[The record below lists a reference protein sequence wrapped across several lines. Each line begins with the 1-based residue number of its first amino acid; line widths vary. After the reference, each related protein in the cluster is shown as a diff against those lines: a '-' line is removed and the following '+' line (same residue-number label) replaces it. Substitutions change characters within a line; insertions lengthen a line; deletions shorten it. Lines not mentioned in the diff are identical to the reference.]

1 MSVKV
6 TLLIPTYNRPKYL
19 ERTLHFLKVQ
29 KTSIP
34 IIVADGSNTDNA
46 ARNRELCKDYGDDVD
61 YFHVPWQADSAG
73 VLNNYCERYLKAVN
87 QVKTAYVATCA
98 DDDLPIISST
108 LRCVEFLD
116 KQPEFVACHGAYLG
130 FRYVPRGILIDE
142 LHYSGPSIDGRE
154 AGGRLMQLHARYES
168 LYYAVF
174 RTGTQ
179 RAIINEAM
187 QLTPVNFI
195 EIHHSTL
202 AVLTGKIK
210 RLDEIYYFRNLS
222 VKPHSREYEGW
233 YEWLAK
239 DFDQFFSYYRNHRK
253 RVVDYA
259 LSLPNA
265 SLDAV
270 AYNHALDM
278 AFILYVGRGFSLPY
292 WIDHYLAQAI
302 IDEEERRSIRRWLER
317 CLMPDQ
323 RHDVGF
329 NIRTAVKNL
338 IQLFFGEK
346 GIKMARKLRA
356 MVAGAPVEA
365 ASIQFLNGQSR
376 VSVAASVKAHF
387 PKAQWDA
394 LLPNLVSLAEFHEQQ
409 HDSSLG

>member
-19 ERTLHFLKVQ
+19 ERTLHFLKAQ

-46 ARNRELCKDYGDDVD
+46 ARNREVCKGYGDEVD
-61 YFHVPWQADSAG
+61 YFHVPSPADSAG
-73 VLNNYCERYLKAVN
+73 VLNNYCERYLRAVDR
-87 QVKTAYVATCA
+87 VKTGYVATCA

-116 KQPEFVACHGAYLG
+116 NQPEFVACHGVYLG

-142 LHYSGPSIDGRE
+142 IHYSGPSIDGRE

-179 RAIINEAM
+179 RTIIHEAM

-302 IDEEERRSIRRWLER
+302 VDEEERRSTRRWLER

-323 RHDVGF
+323 GHARPPK
-329 NIRTAVKNL
+329 IRSAVKKL
-338 IQLFFGEK
+338 VQYFFGEE
-346 GIKMARKLRA
+346 GIKIVRRLRA
-356 MVAGAPVEA
+356 KLTRTRVETALFHSLTGESHVSIAAP
-365 ASIQFLNGQSR
+365 L
-376 VSVAASVKAHF
+376 KAHF
-387 PKAQWDA
+387 PEKQWDA
-394 LLPNLVSLAEFHEQQ
+394 LLPILLSLAEFHEQQ
-409 HDSSLG
+409 HDSILG